1 MVQKGKEPRLR
12 KEGEEEHISMKSA
25 HNCRTLR
32 KNSHWEAAA
41 QIILFATGYL
51 CPNSLLELSS
61 LEQEGVRI

>member
-41 QIILFATGYL
+41 QIILFATGCL